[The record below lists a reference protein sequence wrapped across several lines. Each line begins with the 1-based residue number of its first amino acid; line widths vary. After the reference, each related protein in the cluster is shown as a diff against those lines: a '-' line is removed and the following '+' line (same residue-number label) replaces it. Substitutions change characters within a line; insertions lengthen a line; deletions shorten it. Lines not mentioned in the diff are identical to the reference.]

1 MESERTRL
9 IARIA
14 RDAAALTDDAREAL
28 LRQRCA
34 NDDALMQDVRR
45 ALDATE
51 GATLVSDAGIS
62 ASGSR
67 IDSILMHKTIEPP
80 AGRADPGGGGG
91 GGAGGGG
98 GGRRRIPGFVIERSI
113 GEGGMGLVY
122 LAEQEKPRRT
132 VALKVVKAG
141 RMSAAM
147 LRRFEHE
154 AEILGRLQHPGIAQI
169 YQAGTFEEPDPS
181 HAGTD
186 GAIPGCPVPFYAMEF
201 VEGKPLDVACKEMT
215 RRRKLELFVQVCD
228 AVQHAH
234 QKGVIHR
241 DLKPSNIMVT
251 PSGAPKVLDF
261 GVARLANPEE
271 SEMTYHTSAGQLVGT
286 LPYMSPEQV
295 AGDPNDLDTRS
306 DVYAL
311 GVILYEM
318 LSGRLPHDF
327 STPSLVEAVK
337 TITEARI
344 RPLSTL
350 DGSIDPDLVTIVGKA
365 LEKERERRY
374 DSAAEL
380 GADIERHLRHEP
392 IQARRPTRAYLAR
405 KFVARNKPLVA
416 LACAGAIALAAGV
429 AGTVWQAIRATQGQR
444 LAEERR
450 TDAERAR
457 YEAQAALA
465 ESQAVTEFL
474 TGMLSSADP
483 ETARGQEITVR
494 ELLDRTAATIPALA
508 DRPRVEMAVRT
519 TLGNTYRTLGLFREA
534 RPHLEAAH
542 DIAARILG
550 PDSPQS
556 LTLQR
561 SLALTTS
568 DLNDPTGAE
577 PRIRQV
583 VAALEAAGPDRAPEL
598 ALAMGDLGRILI
610 ECGRVEEAEQT
621 LTRSIELTNA
631 AFGPRNAELLTQLDH
646 MGALL
651 TDLGRFAEAE
661 TVLRRA
667 LEGRRDLFGPDSP
680 YVAYTLTTLANAVQK
695 QGRHD
700 ETIDL
705 LTESLR
711 IRRICL
717 APEHPSLLINLANLS
732 TALIGAGRIDEGV
745 PLLRETIEKQRRVLG
760 DESSKVLVS
769 MGTLAYAMEEKG
781 NLDEAESI
789 YRHIVEI
796 SRRLPPAREAETVS
810 NFNNLAM
817 LLWTRNN
824 LQEAEAVFAEAVQRA
839 QAALPPDH
847 YMTAIF
853 RNNYGDLLV
862 QLARLDQAE
871 PHLLQSHAVIEKFF
885 GPEHPRTQKSRARLE
900 RLEKARSAAGTGAG

>member
-1 MESERTRL
+1 MDQDRANLCT
-9 IARIA
+9 RIA
-14 RDAAALTDDAREAL
+14 QQAAGMPPERREAFVRESCAGDPEL
-28 LRQRCA
+28 LNAVQRVLTIA
-34 NDDALMQDVRR
+34 ESATIVPEEPRPVER
-45 ALDATE
+45 ASVLDSVVMHRTIPPSE
-51 GATLVSDAGIS
+51 GSVS
-62 ASGSR
+62 R
-67 IDSILMHKTIEPP
+67 T
-80 AGRADPGGGGG
+80 
-91 GGAGGGG
+91 
-98 GGRRRIPGFVIERSI
+98 GRRRIPGFVIERPL
-113 GEGGMGLVY
+113 GEGGMGTVY

-169 YQAGTFEEPDPS
+169 YQAGTFEEGDDS
-181 HAGTD
+181 G
-186 GAIPGCPVPFYAMEF
+186 GGEGPVPFYAMEL
-201 VEGKPLDVACKEMT
+201 VEGQPLDVSAKTMT
-215 RRRKLELFVQVCD
+215 QRAKLKFFALVCD
-228 AVQHAH
+228 AMQHAH

-251 PSGAPKVLDF
+251 AQERPKVLDF
-261 GVARLANPEE
+261 GVARLADAEQ
-271 SEMTYHTSAGQLVGT
+271 SEMTYHTAAGQLVGT

-318 LSGRLPHDF
+318 LSGRLPHEF
-327 STPSLVEAVK
+327 ATPSLAEAVK
-337 TITEARI
+337 TITESRI
-344 RPLSTL
+344 LPLSTRN
-350 DGSIDPDLVTIVGKA
+350 GEIDADIETIVGKA
-365 LEKERERRY
+365 LEKDRERRY

-380 GADIERHLRHEP
+380 GADVERYLRHEP
-392 IQARRPTRAYLAR
+392 ITARRPTRAYLAR

-416 LACAGAIALAAGV
+416 IGVAGAIALSAGV
-429 AGTVWQAIRATQGQR
+429 AGTVWQAVRATQGQR

-450 TDAERAR
+450 TDAERLR
-457 YEAQAALA
+457 YEAQAALDD
-465 ESQAVTEFL
+465 SQAVTEFL
-474 TGMLSSADP
+474 TGMLSSVDP
-483 ETARGQEITVR
+483 EVARGEEITVR
-494 ELLDRTAATIPALA
+494 ELLDRTAETIPELSE
-508 DRPRVEMAVRT
+508 RPRVEMTVRT

-534 RPHLEAAH
+534 QPHLESAYALAVKIH
-542 DIAARILG
+542 GEGSAQA
-550 PDSPQS
+550 

-577 PRIRQV
+577 PKIREV
-583 VAALEAAGPDRAPEL
+583 VSALEAAGPERAPEL
-598 ALAMGDLGRILI
+598 ALALGDLGRVLI
-610 ECGRVEEAEQT
+610 ECGKVEEAEAT
-621 LTRSIELTNA
+621 LKRSIELTRG
-631 AFGPRNAELLTQLDH
+631 AFGPKYPELLTQMDH

-661 TVLRRA
+661 TVLREA
-667 LEGRRDLFGPDSP
+667 LAGRREVFGPDSP
-680 YVAYTLTTLANAVQK
+680 YVAYTLTTLSSAVQK
-695 QGRHD
+695 QGRHA

-732 TALIGAGRIDEGV
+732 TALIGAGRIDEGEPV
-745 PLLRETIEKQRRVLG
+745 LRETIEKQRRVLG
-760 DESSKVLVS
+760 EESSKVLVS

-796 SRRLPPAREAETVS
+796 SRRSPAAREAETGS

-817 LLWTRNN
+817 LLWTRGN
-824 LQEAEAVFAEAVQRA
+824 LEESESVFAEAVARA
-839 QAALPPDH
+839 QDALPPEH
-847 YMTAIF
+847 YLTAIF
-853 RNNYGDLLV
+853 RNNYGDLLTEV
-862 QLARLDQAE
+862 GKLGAARE
-871 PHLLQSHAVIEKFF
+871 HLVESHAVIEKFF
-885 GPEHPRTQKSRARLE
+885 GAEHARTVKSAG
-900 RLEKARSAAGTGAG
+900 RLEKLRNAEEGARVISGG